1 MHIFVYVCMYI
12 FCTCLRVCEVAR
24 AHVCA
29 LSPRLC
35 QGVSITVVCLC
46 CGRLC
51 QPPPRHCL
59 PLSIAG
65 ASVSVTMFLSTY
77 LCCGCLSHP
86 ITISRL
92 YRGRL
97 YHPVTVTLSLLRVH
111 LSSRHRLPISIAGP
125 FVNLPLTLSLSR
137 CLYHSNLCHL
147 VIITMCLV
155 PCSCHHTTIDISW

>member
-1 MHIFVYVCMYI
+1 MCACIFFVHAC
-12 FCTCLRVCEVAR
+12 
-24 AHVCA
+24 VCA
-29 LSPRLC
+29 RLRERTCVHCRPVSVRVFLSPLSVFVA
-35 QGVSITVVCLC
+35 GVSVN
-46 CGRLC
+46 
-51 QPPPRHCL
+51 PPRHCL
-59 PLSIAG
+59 LLSIAG

-155 PCSCHHTTIDISW
+155 PCSCHHTTIDRSW